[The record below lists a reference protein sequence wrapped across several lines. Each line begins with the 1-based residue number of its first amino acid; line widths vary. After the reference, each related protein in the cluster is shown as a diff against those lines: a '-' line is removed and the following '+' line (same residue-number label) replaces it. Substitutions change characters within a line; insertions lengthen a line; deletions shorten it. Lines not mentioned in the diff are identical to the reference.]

1 VRTNYIRQVVEQT
14 LQRLRTDRIHF
25 LYEQRVDPEVPIEDV
40 AGAVRDFITGWWP
53 TVSCTTCWTE
63 LSALSD
69 DLR

>member
-1 VRTNYIRQVVEQT
+1 V
-14 LQRLRTDRIHF
+14 LMKALRPSRGPSRRIPTRM
-25 LYEQRVDPEVPIEDV
+25 YVAESIQAWNA